1 MAIVERPTAPLEL
14 TGSSTVDRPLG
25 GFTRPQATTGW
36 KSWLTSVDHKRI
48 GVMYGAAA
56 LFFFTLGGFEAVLIR
71 LQLAAPGQKLY
82 SADLYNQLFTMH
94 GVTMIFLVVIPLGA
108 AFMNYLMPLQI
119 GARDVAFPRLNA
131 FSFWCFLG
139 GGLMLNTSWFLGGG
153 ADGGWFAYAPNTGVT
168 FSPSHGMDFYALGL
182 QITGIASLVGAINLV
197 VTVLN
202 MRAPGMTMM
211 KMPVFTWMALV
222 TQLLLV
228 FAIPVISVALFL
240 LTFDRLF
247 DANFFNVSQ
256 GADPLLWEHLFWIFG
271 HPEVYI
277 LILPAFGI
285 VSEIIPVFS
294 RKPIF
299 GYPFMVFS
307 GIAIGFM
314 GWGVWAHHMF
324 ASGMGPL
331 SVAAFSL
338 STMFIAVPTG
348 VKILNWLATMW
359 GGKLRFTTPMLF
371 AIGLVTMFTIGGLSG
386 VTHAV
391 APSDTQQTDT
401 YYIVA
406 HFHYVIFGGALLGFL
421 GGMYFWWPKVFG
433 YTLSETLGKWHFW
446 TILIGFNLTFG
457 PMHILGLQGMPR
469 RMHTYV
475 AGYGFDFWNLMSTIG
490 ALIIG
495 VSMLIFAWNI
505 LTSWR
510 AHRANP
516 VNAGPDPWDARSLEW
531 MVQSPVPAHNFDE
544 PPTVSHLDE
553 FWHRKY
559 QEDATGKVVRVATGA
574 EVAQKGDA
582 TDVHLPSPSYW
593 PLVTAAGLPVIGY
606 GLIFNLGLAALGALI
621 VVIGAFGWGYEPA
634 DDPEAHHGP
643 HGHDGHDDGHDGA
656 EADRDDVDGADEAD
670 SAGEPVA
677 GSGEPEPAGVSA
689 STAPAPASDEKA
701 SSDD

>member
-14 TGSSTVDRPLG
+14 TTGATTTARPMG
-25 GFTRPQATTGW
+25 GFTRPQSTSGW
-36 KSWLTSVDHKRI
+36 KSWLTTVDHKRI
-48 GVMYGAAA
+48 GVMYGGAAMFFFFIGGVEA
-56 LFFFTLGGFEAVLIR
+56 LFIR
-71 LQLAAPGQKLY
+71 LQLAAPEQKLY

-108 AFMNYLMPLQI
+108 CFMNYLMPLQI

-139 GGLMLNTSWFLGGG
+139 GGIMLNTSWFLGGG
-153 ADGGWFAYAPNTGVT
+153 ANGGWFAYAPNTGVA
-168 FSPSHGMDFYALGL
+168 FSPGHGMDFYAIGL

-202 MRAPGMTMM
+202 MRAPGMTLM
-211 KMPVFTWMALV
+211 KMPVFTWMGFT
-222 TQLLLV
+222 TQMLLV
-228 FAIPVISVALFL
+228 FAMPVISVALFL

-247 DANFFNVSQ
+247 NANFFKVSQ

-277 LILPAFGI
+277 LILPAFGV

-324 ASGMGPL
+324 ASGLGPL
-331 SVAAFSL
+331 SVAAFSM

-371 AIGLVTMFTIGGLSG
+371 AVGLVAMFTIGGLSG

-391 APSDTQQTDT
+391 APADTQQTDT

-406 HFHYVIFGGALLGFL
+406 HFHYVIFGGALMGFI
-421 GGMYFWWPKVFG
+421 GGLYFWWPKVFG
-433 YTLSETLGKWHFW
+433 WLLSDKMGKWHFW
-446 TILIGFNLTFG
+446 TLLVGFNLTFG

-469 RMHTYV
+469 RMHTY
-475 AGYGFDFWNLMSTIG
+475 AKGYGFDFWNMVATIG
-490 ALIIG
+490 AFVIA
-495 VSMLIFAWNI
+495 VSMTIFAANV
-505 LTSWR
+505 LLSWR
-510 AHRANP
+510 NHRRHP
-516 VNAGPDPWDARSLEW
+516 VAAGPDPWDARSLEW
-531 MVQSPVPAHNFDE
+531 MTASPVPAHNFDE
-544 PPTVSHLDE
+544 VPTVSHLDE
-553 FWHRKY
+553 FWTRKY
-559 QEDATGKVVRVATGA
+559 GEDATGKVVRLHSSE

-593 PLVTAAGLPVIGY
+593 PLVAALALPIVGY
-606 GLIFNLGLAALGALI
+606 GMIFNLGLAAVGGVLLVAAI
-621 VVIGAFGWGYEPA
+621 YGWAYEPA
-634 DDPEAHHGP
+634 DDPEAHHAHLI
-643 HGHDGHDDGHDGA
+643 HGNGESGDGHGDGESGDGDG
-656 EADRDDVDGADEAD
+656 DR
-670 SAGEPVA
+670 P
-677 GSGEPEPAGVSA
+677 GSGPEPAAVGA
-689 STAPAPASDEKA
+689 SSGPGESEEEA

>member
-14 TGSSTVDRPLG
+14 TTGKTTVSRPLG
-25 GFTRPQATTGW
+25 SLTRPQSTKGW
-36 KSWLTSVDHKRI
+36 KSWLTTVDHKRI
-48 GVMYGAAA
+48 GIMYGGAAM
-56 LFFFTLGGFEAVLIR
+56 FFFFLGGMEALLIR
-71 LQLAAPGQKLY
+71 LQLAAPEQKLY
-82 SADLYNQLFTMH
+82 SSDLYNQLFTMH

-131 FSFWCFLG
+131 FSFWAFLS
-139 GGLMLNTSWFLGGG
+139 GGLLLNSSWLLGGG
-153 ADGGWFAYAPNTGVT
+153 ADGGWFAYAPNTGVA
-168 FSPSHGMDFYALGL
+168 FSPSHGIDFYAIGL
-182 QITGIASLVGAINLV
+182 QITGIASLAGAINLV

-211 KMPVFTWMALV
+211 KMPVFTWMGLV

-228 FAIPVISVALFL
+228 FAMPVISVALFL

-247 DANFFNVSQ
+247 NANFFNVSE

-324 ASGMGPL
+324 ASGLGPL
-331 SVAAFSL
+331 SVAAFAM

-406 HFHYVIFGGALLGFL
+406 HFHYVIFGGALMGFI
-421 GGMYFWWPKVFG
+421 GGLYFWWPKVFG
-433 YTLSETLGKWHFW
+433 FMLSEKLGKWHFW
-446 TILIGFNLTFG
+446 TLLVGFNLTFG

-475 AGYGFDFWNLMSTIG
+475 KGYGFDFWNMVSTIG
-490 ALIIG
+490 AFIIA
-495 VSMLIFAWNI
+495 VSMTIFATN
-505 LTSWR
+505 LVLSWR
-510 AHRANP
+510 KHRRNP
-516 VNAGPDPWDARSLEW
+516 VDIGPDPWDARSLEW
-531 MVQSPVPAHNFDE
+531 MTASPVPAHNFDE
-544 PPTVSHLDE
+544 VPTVSHLDE

-559 QEDATGKVVRVATGA
+559 GENADGKVVRLATGA

-582 TDVHLPSPSYW
+582 ENVHLPSPSYW
-593 PLVTAAGLPVIGY
+593 PLVLAASLPLIGY
-606 GLIFNLGLAALGALI
+606 GLIFNLGLAAVGGLLL
-621 VVIGAFGWGYEPA
+621 VIAAYGWGYEPA
-634 DDPEAHHGP
+634 DDPEAHHAHAGP
-643 HGHDGHDDGHDGA
+643 GGDGHEGGDGPGDGHDG
-656 EADRDDVDGADEAD
+656 DGDGD
-670 SAGEPVA
+670 GGEPAAVA
-677 GSGEPEPAGVSA
+677 A
-689 STAPAPASDEKA
+689 SPAPASDEEA
-701 SSDD
+701 PADD